1 MRKLIYLWLM
11 VALPTCLLAHQ
22 AAIKG
27 KVTQPEGSNG
37 TSNCTT
43 LTSNHAFMNAAV
55 GATEITDTIILLKPN
70 YI

>member
-27 KVTQPEGSNG
+27 KAANTSNG
-37 TSNCTT
+37 TTSTFATTFNSNET
-43 LTSNHAFMNAAV
+43 A
-55 GATEITDTIILLKPN
+55 GASEITDTIILLKPN

>member
-11 VALPTCLLAHQ
+11 VASPTCLLAHQ

-27 KVTQPEGSNG
+27 KATNTTNSK
-37 TSNCTT
+37 TSI
-43 LTSNHAFMNAAV
+43 SDAALSIKATA
-55 GATEITDTIILLKPN
+55 GATEITYTIILQKPN

>member
-11 VALPTCLLAHQ
+11 VVLPICLLAHQ

-27 KVTQPEGSNG
+27 KATNNSNG
-37 TSNCTT
+37 T
-43 LTSNHAFMNAAV
+43 TSTSDAAFSIKAPAA
-55 GATEITDTIILLKPN
+55 ASEITYTIILQKPN

>member
-11 VALPTCLLAHQ
+11 IALPTCLLAHQ

-27 KVTQPEGSNG
+27 KATSTCYSTTSTSGVACSN
-37 TSNCTT
+37 
-43 LTSNHAFMNAAV
+43 NAPA
-55 GATEITDTIILLKPN
+55 GAYTIILQKPN